1 MLYYIQYMTI
11 LMSLLAKVL
20 MKSQRPPTFVLQK
33 SPQNSVVYIV
43 HRKKSP
49 QPHILYIYHTNGFIP
64 TSRIRNGKSR
74 FFPFYV
80 QYSISD
86 MSRPPTPLQVLH
98 YNFTKYSIYISGT
111 YVPIYMTH
119 MQYGCECLRFHVA
132 WLQSLSWRVI
142 GLSTCN

>member
-1 MLYYIQYMTI
+1 MARDNACWMLYYIQYMTI

-49 QPHILYIYHTNGFIP
+49 QPHILYIYIIPMVLYPPQGF
-64 TSRIRNGKSR
+64 
-74 FFPFYV
+74 
-80 QYSISD
+80 D
-86 MSRPPTPLQVLH
+86 